1 MAMRI
6 KKGDQ
11 VIVITGRDKG
21 KTGEVI
27 KSMPKENKVIVQG
40 INLVK
45 RHTKPTQES
54 AGGIVSKEAPIGNPD
69 FLNQLQQGTATLYST
84 FHNDEV
90 GAALAINVD
99 GNKKSYI
106 VIDYKNLKILKAQE
120 NKTLDAL

>member
-1 MAMRI
+1 MAMKI

-54 AGGIVSKEAPIGNPD
+54 AGGIVSKEAPIHVSNVALIDPKSGK
-69 FLNQLQQGTATLYST
+69 ATRVGFKVENGQKVRVAKRSG
-84 FHNDEV
+84 EV
-90 GAALAINVD
+90 IS
-99 GNKKSYI
+99 K
-106 VIDYKNLKILKAQE
+106 
-120 NKTLDAL
+120 

>member
-54 AGGIVSKEAPIGNPD
+54 AGGIVTKEAPIHVSNVALIDPKSGK
-69 FLNQLQQGTATLYST
+69 ATRVGFKVENGQKVRVAKRSG
-84 FHNDEV
+84 EV
-90 GAALAINVD
+90 IS
-99 GNKKSYI
+99 K
-106 VIDYKNLKILKAQE
+106 
-120 NKTLDAL
+120 

>member
-1 MAMRI
+1 MRI

-54 AGGIVSKEAPIGNPD
+54 AGGIVSKEAPIHVSNVALIDPKDGK
-69 FLNQLQQGTATLYST
+69 ATRVGFKVENGQKVRVSKRSG
-84 FHNDEV
+84 EV
-90 GAALAINVD
+90 IS
-99 GNKKSYI
+99 K
-106 VIDYKNLKILKAQE
+106 
-120 NKTLDAL
+120 

>member
-54 AGGIVSKEAPIGNPD
+54 AGGIVTKEAPIHVSNVALIDPKSGK
-69 FLNQLQQGTATLYST
+69 ATRVGFKIENGQKVRVAKRSG
-84 FHNDEV
+84 EV
-90 GAALAINVD
+90 IS
-99 GNKKSYI
+99 K
-106 VIDYKNLKILKAQE
+106 
-120 NKTLDAL
+120 

>member
-1 MAMRI
+1 MAMKI

-54 AGGIVSKEAPIGNPD
+54 AGGIVTKEAPIHVSNVALIDPKSGK
-69 FLNQLQQGTATLYST
+69 ATRVGFKIENGQKVRVAKRSG
-84 FHNDEV
+84 EV
-90 GAALAINVD
+90 IS
-99 GNKKSYI
+99 K
-106 VIDYKNLKILKAQE
+106 
-120 NKTLDAL
+120 

>member
-1 MAMRI
+1 MAMKI

-21 KTGEVI
+21 KTGEVL

-54 AGGIVSKEAPIGNPD
+54 AGGIISKEAPIHVSNVALIDPKDGK
-69 FLNQLQQGTATLYST
+69 ATRVGFKVEDGKKVRVSKRSG
-84 FHNDEV
+84 EV
-90 GAALAINVD
+90 IS
-99 GNKKSYI
+99 K
-106 VIDYKNLKILKAQE
+106 
-120 NKTLDAL
+120 

>member
-54 AGGIVSKEAPIGNPD
+54 AGGIVTKEAPIHVSNVALIDPKSGK
-69 FLNQLQQGTATLYST
+69 ATRVGFKVENGQKVRVSKRSG
-84 FHNDEV
+84 EV
-90 GAALAINVD
+90 IS
-99 GNKKSYI
+99 K
-106 VIDYKNLKILKAQE
+106 
-120 NKTLDAL
+120 

>member
-1 MAMRI
+1 MAMKI

-27 KSMPKENKVIVQG
+27 KAMPKDSKVVVQG

-54 AGGIVSKEAPIGNPD
+54 AGGIVSKEHPIHVSNVALIDPKTGK
-69 FLNQLQQGTATLYST
+69 ATRIGIKI
-84 FHNDEV
+84 DK
-90 GAALAINVD
+90 D
-99 GNKKSYI
+99 GQKSRVAKKSGE
-106 VIDYKNLKILKAQE
+106 VIGK
-120 NKTLDAL
+120 

>member
-1 MAMRI
+1 MKI

-54 AGGIVSKEAPIGNPD
+54 AGGIVSKEAPIHVSNVALIDPKDGK
-69 FLNQLQQGTATLYST
+69 ATRVGFKVEDGKKVRVSKRSG
-84 FHNDEV
+84 EV
-90 GAALAINVD
+90 IS
-99 GNKKSYI
+99 K
-106 VIDYKNLKILKAQE
+106 
-120 NKTLDAL
+120 